1 MTVDLLPTGLVDDP
15 WPEVASVG
23 QAACDHE
30 DVEAALAEIVR
41 AALRVNG
48 DAESA
53 ARPGALKPGER
64 QFFVSGVFLAT
75 PDQSAHLL
83 VAEWGFP
90 PKQHRL
96 RFAIETGHPGW
107 VWRHR
112 RPLILENTDDHA
124 DFKQILKTARM
135 GSALY
140 APMLWE
146 GAFVGQLIVAA
157 QARNT
162 FRSPDLDRMKAL
174 AALAVGVYIAKEGP
188 AWLEREIAN
197 PTAPR

>member
-1 MTVDLLPTGLVDDP
+1 
-15 WPEVASVG
+15 
-23 QAACDHE
+23 
-30 DVEAALAEIVR
+30 
-41 AALRVNG
+41 
-48 DAESA
+48 
-53 ARPGALKPGER
+53 
-64 QFFVSGVFLAT
+64 
-75 PDQSAHLL
+75 
-83 VAEWGFP
+83 
-90 PKQHRL
+90 
-96 RFAIETGHPGW
+96 
-107 VWRHR
+107 
-112 RPLILENTDDHA
+112 
-124 DFKQILKTARM
+124 M